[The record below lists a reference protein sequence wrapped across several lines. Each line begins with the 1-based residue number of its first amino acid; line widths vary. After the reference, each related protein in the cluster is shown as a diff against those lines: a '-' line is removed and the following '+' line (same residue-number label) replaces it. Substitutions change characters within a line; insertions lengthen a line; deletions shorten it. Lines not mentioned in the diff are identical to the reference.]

1 MTEDSQLLR
10 QLQDDLKDTVSGRAL
25 DLSVSKWFVKYGS
38 DHDDFARHTIK
49 TMDEEDWRDTELFRK
64 KRRSGKQAR
73 YAVKPKTL
81 HY

>member
-10 QLQDDLKDTVSGRAL
+10 QLQDDLKDTVSGRTL

-38 DHDDFARHTIK
+38 DQDDFAQHTIK
-49 TMDEEDWRDTELFRK
+49 SMDEDDWTDTELFRK

-73 YAVKPKTL
+73 
-81 HY
+81 